1 MEENKDNFIE
11 YNECPILC
19 GLKKRKEPLISEV
32 PIDEFTAMVQ
42 NNFDYTF
49 TGESKFYPYELP
61 SQIKDMNF
69 NILAIV
75 GASGSGKS
83 TMLEE
88 FGDKYSFNNN
98 EYDSSK
104 AIVSNFENPTD
115 ASYKLSAVGLN
126 SMPVWCRP
134 RRVLSVGEGFR
145 ADLALNLKEYSIFD
159 EFTSTIDR
167 NVAKSTCNGIQK
179 YIRKHNLTNMVFCSC
194 HKDFIPYLKPDIVID
209 IDDEK
214 VYDCR
219 GKCLGK
225 TSLSKCIEQQ
235 TKTFGEYLNSITI

>member
-1 MEENKDNFIE
+1 MNETTTEFVE
-11 YNECPILC
+11 YNECPVLC
-19 GLKKRKEPLISEV
+19 KLTKSKTPLVSQV

-49 TGESKFYPYELP
+49 TGESSFYPYELP
-61 SQIKDMNF
+61 MNIHNEDF
-69 NILAIV
+69 NIMAIV

-83 TMLEE
+83 SMLKTL
-88 FGDKYSFNNN
+88 GTKYNFTQKQFDDN
-98 EYDSSK
+98 K
-104 AIVSNFENPTD
+104 AIVSNFNDPTE

-134 RRVLSVGEGFR
+134 RYVLSVGEGFR
-145 ADLALNLKEYSIFD
+145 ADLALNLQEFSVFD

-179 YIRKHNLTNMVFCSC
+179 YIRKNDLKNIVFCSC

-209 IDDEK
+209 IDDET

-225 TSLSKCIEQQ
+225 TSLSKCTKQQ
-235 TKTFGEYLNSITI
+235 KKAFGEYLNSITI